1 MYPPR
6 QYIENDFARLLT
18 HIEKSPLAS
27 LIYQNAQGDIEL
39 CHIPLVLDE
48 NKQHLLG
55 HMAANNPLAKLLAK
69 QPLNIKCLFNGADC
83 YVSPNDAE
91 KIYLPTWHYA
101 KLEVKGTA
109 QPITKPSQKREIMA
123 YSVAQFEDKL
133 ATQWQLSQVD
143 ENEISQSLKY
153 IMVFK
158 IEITEILGNFKLS
171 QDKASETREEIKQS
185 LYARGDKDSAEL
197 IY

>member
-91 KIYLPTWHYA
+91 KVYLPTWHYA

>member
-91 KIYLPTWHYA
+91 KVYLPTWHYA

-109 QPITKPSQKREIMA
+109 QPITKPSQKRDVMA

>member
-69 QPLNIKCLFNGADC
+69 QPLNIKCVFNGADC

-91 KIYLPTWHYA
+91 KVYLPTWHYA
-101 KLEVKGTA
+101 KLEIKGTA

>member
-1 MYPPR
+1 MYPPNK
-6 QYIENDFARLLT
+6 YIENDFARLLA

-39 CHIPLVLDE
+39 CHIPLVLNE
-48 NKQHLLG
+48 KKLYLLG

-91 KIYLPTWHYA
+91 KVYLPTWHYA

>member
-39 CHIPLVLDE
+39 CHIPLVL
-48 NKQHLLG
+48 NASKQHLLG

-91 KIYLPTWHYA
+91 KVYLPTWHYA

-109 QPITKPSQKREIMA
+109 QPITKPSQKREIIA

>member
-1 MYPPR
+1 M
-6 QYIENDFARLLT
+6 T
-18 HIEKSPLAS
+18 
-27 LIYQNAQGDIEL
+27 
-39 CHIPLVLDE
+39 
-48 NKQHLLG
+48 
-55 HMAANNPLAKLLAK
+55 
-69 QPLNIKCLFNGADC
+69 
-83 YVSPNDAE
+83 
-91 KIYLPTWHYA
+91 
-101 KLEVKGTA
+101 
-109 QPITKPSQKREIMA
+109 

-158 IEITEILGNFKLS
+158 IEITEILSNFKLS

>member
-1 MYPPR
+1 MYPQR

-91 KIYLPTWHYA
+91 KVYLPTWHYA
-101 KLEVKGTA
+101 KLEVKGMA

-123 YSVAQFEDKL
+123 YSVTQFEDKL

-143 ENEISQSLKY
+143 EHEISQSLKY

>member
-1 MYPPR
+1 MYPQR

-91 KIYLPTWHYA
+91 KVYLPTWHYA
-101 KLEVKGTA
+101 KLEVKG
-109 QPITKPSQKREIMA
+109 MA
-123 YSVAQFEDKL
+123 HL
-133 ATQWQLSQVD
+133 L
-143 ENEISQSLKY
+143 QSPHK
-153 IMVFK
+153 
-158 IEITEILGNFKLS
+158 S
-171 QDKASETREEIKQS
+171 
-185 LYARGDKDSAEL
+185 AR
-197 IY
+197 

>member
-1 MYPPR
+1 MYPPG

-91 KIYLPTWHYA
+91 KVYLPTWHYA

>member
-91 KIYLPTWHYA
+91 KVYLPTWHYA

-123 YSVAQFEDKL
+123 HSVAQFEDKL

>member
-91 KIYLPTWHYA
+91 KVYLPTWHYA

-109 QPITKPSQKREIMA
+109 QPITKPSQKRDVMA
-123 YSVAQFEDKL
+123 YSVAKFEDKL

-143 ENEISQSLKY
+143 EHEISQSLKY

-158 IEITEILGNFKLS
+158 IEITKILGNFKLS

>member
-91 KIYLPTWHYA
+91 KVYLPTWHYA

-123 YSVAQFEDKL
+123 YSVAKFEDKL

>member
-48 NKQHLLG
+48 NKRHLLG

-91 KIYLPTWHYA
+91 KVHLPTWHYA

>member
-91 KIYLPTWHYA
+91 KVYLPTWHYA

-133 ATQWQLSQVD
+133 ATQWQLSQVG
-143 ENEISQSLKY
+143 ENELSQSLKY
-153 IMVFK
+153 IMVFRV
-158 IEITEILGNFKLS
+158 EITEILGNFKLS

>member
-1 MYPPR
+1 MYPPNK
-6 QYIENDFARLLT
+6 YIENDHSRLLA

-48 NKQHLLG
+48 KKQHLLG

-91 KIYLPTWHYA
+91 KVYLPSWHYA

-133 ATQWQLSQVD
+133 ATQWQLSQVG
-143 ENEISQSLKY
+143 ENELSQSLKY
-153 IMVFK
+153 IMVFRV
-158 IEITEILGNFKLS
+158 EITEIFGNFKLS

>member
-18 HIEKSPLAS
+18 QIEKSPLAS

-91 KIYLPTWHYA
+91 KVYLPTWHYA
-101 KLEVKGTA
+101 KLEIKGTA
-109 QPITKPSQKREIMA
+109 QPITKPSQKREIMG

>member
-1 MYPPR
+1 MYPQR

-55 HMAANNPLAKLLAK
+55 HMATNNPLAKLLAK

-91 KIYLPTWHYA
+91 KVYLPTWHYA
-101 KLEVKGTA
+101 KLEVKGMA

-123 YSVAQFEDKL
+123 YSVTQFEDKL

-143 ENEISQSLKY
+143 EHEISQSLKY

>member
-27 LIYQNAQGDIEL
+27 LIYQNAQDDIEL

-55 HMAANNPLAKLLAK
+55 HIAANNPLAKLLAK

-91 KIYLPTWHYA
+91 KVYLPTWHYA
-101 KLEVKGTA
+101 KLEIKGTA
-109 QPITKPSQKREIMA
+109 QPITKPSQKRQIMA

>member
-123 YSVAQFEDKL
+123 YSVTQFEDKL

-143 ENEISQSLKY
+143 EHEISQSLKY

>member
-6 QYIENDFARLLT
+6 QYIENDFARLLA
-18 HIEKSPLAS
+18 HIEKFPLAS
-27 LIYQNAQGDIEL
+27 LIYQNTQGDIEL

-48 NKQHLLG
+48 KKQHLLG

-69 QPLNIKCLFNGADC
+69 QPLNIKCLFNGVDC

-91 KIYLPTWHYA
+91 KVYLPTWHYA

-123 YSVAQFEDKL
+123 YSVAKFEDKL
-133 ATQWQLSQVD
+133 VTQWQLSQVD
-143 ENEISQSLKY
+143 ENELSQSLKY

-158 IEITEILGNFKLS
+158 IEIAEVVGNFKLS
-171 QDKASETREEIKQS
+171 QDKTSETREEIKQS

>member
-1 MYPPR
+1 MYPPNK
-6 QYIENDFARLLT
+6 YIENDHARLLA

-27 LIYQNAQGDIEL
+27 LIYQNEQGDIDI
-39 CHIPLVLDE
+39 CHIPLVMNE

-91 KIYLPTWHYA
+91 KVYLPTWHYA

-109 QPITKPSQKREIMA
+109 QPIFEPSQKREIMA
-123 YSVAQFEDKL
+123 YSVAQFENKL
-133 ATQWQLSQVD
+133 TAQWQLSQVG
-143 ENEISQSLKY
+143 EKQLSQSLNY

-171 QDKASETREEIKQS
+171 QDKASDTRAEIKQS

>member
-1 MYPPR
+1 
-6 QYIENDFARLLT
+6 
-18 HIEKSPLAS
+18 
-27 LIYQNAQGDIEL
+27 
-39 CHIPLVLDE
+39 
-48 NKQHLLG
+48 
-55 HMAANNPLAKLLAK
+55 
-69 QPLNIKCLFNGADC
+69 
-83 YVSPNDAE
+83 
-91 KIYLPTWHYA
+91 
-101 KLEVKGTA
+101 
-109 QPITKPSQKREIMA
+109 MA
-123 YSVAQFEDKL
+123 YSVTQFEDKL

-143 ENEISQSLKY
+143 EHEISQSLKY

>member
-1 MYPPR
+1 MYPPN
-6 QYIENDFARLLT
+6 QYIENDYSRLLS

-27 LIYQNAQGDIEL
+27 LIYQNTQGDIEI

-55 HMAANNPLAKLLAK
+55 HMAANNPLAKQLAK
-69 QPLNIKCLFNGADC
+69 QPLNIKCLFNGADS

-91 KIYLPTWHYA
+91 KVYLPTWHYA
-101 KLEVKGTA
+101 KLEVTGTA
-109 QPITKPSQKREIMA
+109 QPISEHSQKREIMA
-123 YSVAQFEDKL
+123 YSVAKFEDKL
-133 ATQWQLSQVD
+133 ATQWLLSQVD
-143 ENEISQSLKY
+143 ENELSHSLKY
-153 IMVFK
+153 IMVFRV
-158 IEITEILGNFKLS
+158 EMTEIVGNFKLS